1 MRLSDRAAVRI
12 GYALSSVV
20 ILFMLFDG
28 GIKLVPPAMVIETT
42 AQLGYP
48 ATVSFVRGLGILGL
62 SCTLLYA
69 IPRTSALGAILLT
82 GYLGGTVAT
91 TCASV
96 VQSSATCSSAC
107 ISGSCCGGD
116 CICATGDCGP
126 WSLIVA
132 TLHEVPTTTTLAPR

>member
-48 ATVSFVRGLGILGL
+48 ATVSFVRGLGIVGL

-69 IPRTSALGAILLT
+69 IPRTSAIGAILLT

-91 TCASV
+91 HLRVGTPIFSHMLFGV
-96 VQSSATCSSAC
+96 YLG
-107 ISGSCCGGD
+107 ILLWGGLYLRD
-116 CICATGDCGP
+116 GRLR
-126 WSLIVA
+126 SL
-132 TLHEVPTTTTLAPR
+132 VPYRRHAA